1 MAAPQFSDFVL
12 ETANNPGTGQFVL
25 DGAVA
30 GRRSFSAA
38 FPAGGTVFYYA
49 DDGVLAEWGYG
60 TLDVSG
66 PVTLTRQIV
75 AGNTAETK
83 SPVNFTGAVRVYS
96 DVPATYLP
104 VMGPDGVPYG
114 GGKPLALQEWVQK
127 NYIAQT
133 GGMVKSDLFVSPAD
147 SGATS
152 SPGIGAALID
162 ISGNPT
168 AKATLT
174 VTNINGTPSGR
185 LKFSSSGSAIDIE
198 ILSIATRGWAQER
211 LPIGFLALWYG
222 KAANV
227 PAGWVICDG
236 NNGTPDVRGL
246 AIVGAASDD
255 EVGTKTGSAKW
266 SGGTTG
272 GHALTVDEIPSHSHK
287 YGYRSWSDSG
297 SATRHNIVSDI
308 ASSVGTYATD
318 SVGGGQEHDHSLP
331 EIDLTPPSMR
341 IWVIMR
347 VSYPDTDTTTGGGSN
362 GGTGSQAVIGAYS
375 CQSFGGGDTFTLD
388 VSSYGVFDITLS
400 QPTAAIALGAFN
412 AEQGMARQ
420 LQIVLHQGT
429 GANSVT
435 WPDNV
440 KWTGNRAPTLSLDI
454 GAIDVVQLMT
464 LDNGQTWL
472 GTQLDGWIT

>member
-114 GGKPLALQEWVQK
+114 GGKPLALQEWVRA

-152 SPGIGAALID
+152 APGIGAALID
-162 ISGNPT
+162 GNGNPT

-185 LKFSSSGSAIDIE
+185 LQFSGGGRSIDIE

-211 LPIGFLALWYG
+211 LPIGTMLMWWG
-222 KAANV
+222 KAASV
-227 PAGWVICDG
+227 PTGWAICNGD
-236 NNGTPDVRGL
+236 NGTPDLRGL
-246 AIVGAASDD
+246 AIIGAASDD
-255 EVGTKTGSAKW
+255 EAGSKIGAEKW

-272 GHALTVDEIPSHSHK
+272 GHALTVDEIPEHSHTINHTTYYLK
-287 YGYRSWSDSG
+287 GDGSG
-297 SATRHNIVSDI
+297 PAWTTGNGQTITTN
-308 ASSVGTYATD
+308 A
-318 SVGGGQEHDHSLP
+318 VGGGKEHSHSLP
-331 EIDLTPPSMR
+331 EIDLYQPSMR
-341 IWVIMR
+341 LWVIMR
-347 VSYPDTDTTTGGGSN
+347 ISYPDTDTTTGGGSN
-362 GGTGSQAVIGAYS
+362 GGTGSQAVIGSYS

-388 VSSYGVFDITLS
+388 VSSYGVFNITLS
-400 QPTAAIALGAFN
+400 QPTAAITLGAFN

-420 LQIVLHQGT
+420 LQIVLKQGT